1 VAGEKKDC
9 SDQRG
14 QDKGLAG
21 KDGGGRSGCPSRRG
35 SKADSRESKAEKEDE
50 GRRVREFNE
59 FREAMNQRILEGSNR
74 QVKRFF
80 NLDTRAYDEGALD
93 RETKEMLGL
102 VASLVLRCDECIK
115 YHLQECWSLGIS
127 EDKIFEVFNVGLVVG
142 GSIVIPHLREAVA
155 FWDELQ
161 QQD

>member
-1 VAGEKKDC
+1 MVAEKEGNK
-9 SDQRG
+9 R
-14 QDKGLAG
+14 DKTELDG
-21 KDGGGRSGCPSRRG
+21 KDGKSKKIEENGAGCG
-35 SKADSRESKAEKEDE
+35 DSRGLEAGGEKQM
-50 GRRVREFNE
+50 VREFNE
-59 FREAMNQRILEGSNR
+59 FREAMNERILEGSNR
-74 QVKRFF
+74 QIRRFF

-115 YHLQECWSLGIS
+115 YHIQECWSLGIS
-127 EDKIFEVFNVGLVVG
+127 EEKLFEVFNIGLIVG

-155 FWDELQ
+155 FWDDLQ